1 MPARGARS
9 LSGLAGVAGVPP
21 HDEARAYS
29 WERRLH
35 HVMIAI
41 ALAALP
47 AVLIDEFAVDPV
59 LRWIGRALDLSILF
73 AFVLEMA
80 WMLHVVRQ
88 RLRYLMR
95 NWLDLL
101 IIAAAAVSLVG
112 YDTGWLVLARFARV
126 AMVAMMLARVL
137 GSLRS
142 LYSPDALP
150 LVLAFATV
158 SVLVGGAGFF
168 WLEPTVHSY
177 ADGLWLAFV
186 TGATV
191 GYGDLVPTTS
201 GARLL
206 AVVMVLLGFA
216 LLSLLTATLVTVFV
230 GEDEER
236 LRREMH
242 HDIRML
248 RDEVR
253 ALREQLQSPAGV
265 QGEAAGAGVPPAP
278 VAQPQ
283 PGAPSGGGS

>member
-9 LSGLAGVAGVPP
+9 LSSLAGVAGVPP

-35 HVMIAI
+35 HVMIAV

-73 AFVLEMA
+73 AFV
-80 WMLHVVRQ
+80 
-88 RLRYLMR
+88 
-95 NWLDLL
+95 
-101 IIAAAAVSLVG
+101 
-112 YDTGWLVLARFARV
+112 
-126 AMVAMMLARVL
+126 
-137 GSLRS
+137 
-142 LYSPDALP
+142 
-150 LVLAFATV
+150 
-158 SVLVGGAGFF
+158 
-168 WLEPTVHSY
+168 
-177 ADGLWLAFV
+177 

-201 GARLL
+201 GARLW

-230 GEDEER
+230 GEDEAR

-265 QGEAAGAGVPPAP
+265 QGEAAGAGTPPAP

>member
-9 LSGLAGVAGVPP
+9 LSSLAGVAGVPP

-35 HVMIAI
+35 HVMIAV

-158 SVLVGGAGFF
+158 LVLVGGAGFF

-201 GARLL
+201 GARLW
-206 AVVMVLLGFA
+206 AVVMALLGFA

-230 GEDEER
+230 GEDEAR

-265 QGEAAGAGVPPAP
+265 QGEAAGAGTPPAP

>member
-9 LSGLAGVAGVPP
+9 LSGLAGVAGVPA

-35 HVMIAI
+35 HVMIAV

-126 AMVAMMLARVL
+126 AMVAMILARVL

-191 GYGDLVPTTS
+191 GYGDLVPTTP
-201 GARLL
+201 GARLW

-230 GEDEER
+230 GEDEAR

-253 ALREQLQSPAGV
+253 ALREQLQSCARLPD
-265 QGEAAGAGVPPAP
+265 EAAGAGAPPAP
-278 VAQPQ
+278 VAQPR
-283 PGAPSGGGS
+283 PGAPSGGGN